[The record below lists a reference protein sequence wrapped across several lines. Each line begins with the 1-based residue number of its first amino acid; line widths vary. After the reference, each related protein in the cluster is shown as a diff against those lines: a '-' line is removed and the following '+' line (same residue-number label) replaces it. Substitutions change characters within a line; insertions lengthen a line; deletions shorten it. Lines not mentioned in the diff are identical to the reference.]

1 MLSLLPPPGWMI
13 DSECRP
19 RFRELVTEFSR
30 MARDPQRFVV
40 IQVPDH
46 PPPPWSQASR
56 PGPLPDSSCLLHS
69 TSLRLPRE
77 AGPWAG
83 ERLPRCLPPPQNE
96 DLGPASPLDSTFY
109 RSLLE
114 DDDMGDLVDAE
125 EYLVP
130 QQGFFCPDPAPGA
143 GGTAH
148 RRHRSSST
156 RVSAL
161 GHTLVGVVTSPDPN
175 ALGPFL
181 RCPPTTT
188 ASWRSHFP

>member
-1 MLSLLPPPGWMI
+1 ML
-13 DSECRP
+13 
-19 RFRELVTEFSR
+19 
-30 MARDPQRFVV
+30 
-40 IQVPDH
+40 
-46 PPPPWSQASR
+46 
-56 PGPLPDSSCLLHS
+56 
-69 TSLRLPRE
+69 
-77 AGPWAG
+77 
-83 ERLPRCLPPPQNE
+83 CLPLPQNE

-148 RRHRSSST
+148 RRHRSSSS

-161 GHTLVGVVTSPDPN
+161 VHTVVGVFGYLSQPEWTL
-175 ALGPFL
+175 AQ
-181 RCPPTTT
+181 CPHNHHL
-188 ASWRSHFP
+188 SWRPHYP